1 MNLRQLPGTGVPTN
15 ALDRAPAARAD
26 GEAARAGTASAASCA
41 VPVPAASVQVSAAA
55 AAGSLTT
62 AARLGES
69 SASDA
74 ELIATLKARIAAGE
88 FHIDYG
94 SLARSLVEDAL
105 QAMGKQR

>member
-26 GEAARAGTASAASCA
+26 GEAARAGTASAASSA

-55 AAGSLTT
+55 AGSLAT
-62 AARLGES
+62 AALLGES
-69 SASDA
+69 SPSDA
-74 ELIATLKARIAAGE
+74 ELLSTLKARIAAGE

-105 QAMGKQR
+105 QAMGRPR

>member
-26 GEAARAGTASAASCA
+26 GDAARVGTASAASSA

-55 AAGSLTT
+55 AGSLAT
-62 AARLGES
+62 AALLGES